1 MQTPRVKRAKNS
13 ANNERQQAALQK
25 SLFFSMKMRA
35 LDDARGAATLGLRR
49 LASHAGKVMEAET
62 AWAS

>member
-35 LDDARGAATLGLRR
+35 LDDAR
-49 LASHAGKVMEAET
+49 
-62 AWAS
+62 